1 MTDFASRFRAADDT
15 PRRVARRAVAR
26 MSATRLVVASATPR
40 RRASRPRATNRRR
53 RIRARASSIATRDDD
68 DDDDARSRTRRRRR
82 GDGAGRQS
90 DREAS
95 ARPDRADASARW
107 RRLERDA
114 TTTLGTRD
122 ALSKRTLGA
131 DDGGYEWLRRACD
144 DVAEDVV
151 RGVIE
156 GGGEWSREDGM
167 VGFDLTA
174 ATTAAARRGGE
185 APNATCGA
193 AIAHRATT
201 NPMFLRAAFER
212 LVRDGFDGDEARAK
226 ESAAWGWIRGAIAK
240 RSSGGDRAD
249 AARAKRMA
257 KTEDDGTADVA
268 ERAREATRVRVSAFV
283 ERGRELLAIERARE
297 MEMAAETAVDREDVE
312 DVDDESSGFVSE
324 ESSEF
329 GAAVSGLRLV
339 GATRGSDGKA
349 LVVLRAADG
358 EAIAMNSLTV
368 GDRVTI
374 SAYGDEFASAN
385 ESADGSAATFS
396 SEATVRFMGDAL
408 NATAKGRYGDASS
421 ISLEYADDEQ
431 ALVRALS
438 GLEICLSR
446 APDETTYERQARA
459 LDILESIPAV
469 KRSKPACLRVV
480 KTIFSEDRPAMWRD
494 ARDFY
499 GGDGAGFAAVPTKS
513 LKRVDAQSLAT
524 KTSFDE
530 SQVLALRAAAS
541 TNYPVVCIQGP
552 PGTGKTSVV
561 VEIIAQAAARGERVL
576 ACAPSNLAVDNLVER
591 LDGVTDV
598 RAVRFGAPERIS
610 AAALSCSLDAKVS
623 EATELFFQTQ
633 RVESSETSTKLRALM
648 DRYQKATNVPKKQRE
663 KLQSEIEALK
673 KKLKTT
679 VSAGTKHRKA
689 SQAKILREANV
700 VLATNAGAGMD
711 TVQQLPPF
719 DLVVVDEAAQAS
731 EPLSWIPLVRGRRAV
746 LIGDP
751 CQLAPVVRSLEAVE
765 AGLARSLMS
774 RLMPAPEN
782 LDDEDDGWN
791 ARAYA
796 SSGVLTLTLSTQY
809 RSHETISSWSSREA
823 YGGRL
828 RAAESVRG
836 ALLRDLPGVQDTQIT
851 RIPMLMITARSPYGR
866 IPAECNERRV
876 GGSYINEGEATTAA
890 AHVLMMLKAGVRASD
905 IAVISP
911 YAAQVRL
918 LRSVLAV
925 ALEDVEGADAVEIS
939 SIDSFQ
945 GREAECVIISTVRS
959 NARRGVGFLSDNRRM
974 NVAVTRGK
982 RHVTII
988 GDDKTI
994 MGDAFLR
1001 RLVEHIE
1008 ANAAAVI
1015 PRVDLFAPVAAT

>member
-1 MTDFASRFRAADDT
+1 M
-15 PRRVARRAVAR
+15 
-26 MSATRLVVASATPR
+26 
-40 RRASRPRATNRRR
+40 
-53 RIRARASSIATRDDD
+53 
-68 DDDDARSRTRRRRR
+68 
-82 GDGAGRQS
+82 
-90 DREAS
+90 
-95 ARPDRADASARW
+95 
-107 RRLERDA
+107 
-114 TTTLGTRD
+114 
-122 ALSKRTLGA
+122 
-131 DDGGYEWLRRACD
+131 
-144 DVAEDVV
+144 
-151 RGVIE
+151 
-156 GGGEWSREDGM
+156 
-167 VGFDLTA
+167 
-174 ATTAAARRGGE
+174 
-185 APNATCGA
+185 
-193 AIAHRATT
+193 
-201 NPMFLRAAFER
+201 
-212 LVRDGFDGDEARAK
+212 
-226 ESAAWGWIRGAIAK
+226 
-240 RSSGGDRAD
+240 
-249 AARAKRMA
+249 
-257 KTEDDGTADVA
+257 
-268 ERAREATRVRVSAFV
+268 
-283 ERGRELLAIERARE
+283 
-297 MEMAAETAVDREDVE
+297 
-312 DVDDESSGFVSE
+312 
-324 ESSEF
+324 
-329 GAAVSGLRLV
+329 
-339 GATRGSDGKA
+339 
-349 LVVLRAADG
+349 
-358 EAIAMNSLTV
+358 
-368 GDRVTI
+368 
-374 SAYGDEFASAN
+374 
-385 ESADGSAATFS
+385 
-396 SEATVRFMGDAL
+396 
-408 NATAKGRYGDASS
+408 
-421 ISLEYADDEQ
+421 
-431 ALVRALS
+431 
-438 GLEICLSR
+438 
-446 APDETTYERQARA
+446 
-459 LDILESIPAV
+459 
-469 KRSKPACLRVV
+469 
-480 KTIFSEDRPAMWRD
+480 
-494 ARDFY
+494 
-499 GGDGAGFAAVPTKS
+499 
-513 LKRVDAQSLAT
+513 
-524 KTSFDE
+524 
-530 SQVLALRAAAS
+530 
-541 TNYPVVCIQGP
+541 
-552 PGTGKTSVV
+552 
-561 VEIIAQAAARGERVL
+561 EIIAQAAARGERVL

-610 AAALSCSLDAKVS
+610 AAALSCSLDAKVA

-633 RVESSETSTKLRALM
+633 RVESSETSTKLRAMM

-774 RLMPAPEN
+774 RLMPAPET
-782 LDDEDDGWN
+782 LDDDDDGWN

-851 RIPMLMITARSPYGR
+851 RTPMLMITTRSPYGR

-1015 PRVDLFAPVAAT
+1015 ARVDLFAPVAAT